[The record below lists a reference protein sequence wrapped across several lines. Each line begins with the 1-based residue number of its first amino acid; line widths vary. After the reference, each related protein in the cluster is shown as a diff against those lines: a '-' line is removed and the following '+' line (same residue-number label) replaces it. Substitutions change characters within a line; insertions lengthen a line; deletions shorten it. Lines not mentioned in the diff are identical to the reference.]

1 MHIFNSAS
9 NALETIM
16 GAKLHT
22 GKRVQD
28 TDALSRLRFKC
39 GPGVEGRPNFLL
51 WKHYTAIW
59 LRALIE
65 FPIKT
70 KPGSARTLKWVP
82 NFDHKP
88 EPVWKPGA
96 PCGFEAAARHLC
108 KQEAMMKQGHRWALM
123 LKEWKTAKQALPKE
137 KKENCFIA
145 LRMKNA
151 APYSFEGN
159 INFGKNLASSRVVP
173 TILEEMR
180 KQPIA
185 P

>member
-1 MHIFNSAS
+1 MTEIMHIFNSAS
-9 NALETIM
+9 KALETKIE
-16 GAKLHT
+16 AKLHP

-28 TDALSRLRFKC
+28 TDAFSRLRFKC

-59 LRALIE
+59 LRAHIE
-65 FPIKT
+65 LPIKT
-70 KPGSARTLKWVP
+70 KPGTARTLKWVP

-123 LKEWKTAKQALPKE
+123 FKEWKIAKQALPK
-137 KKENCFIA
+137 
-145 LRMKNA
+145 
-151 APYSFEGN
+151 
-159 INFGKNLASSRVVP
+159 
-173 TILEEMR
+173 
-180 KQPIA
+180 
-185 P
+185 